1 MHIVSSGISQL
12 DKLKVVKSKLAMGLL
27 LDVTK
32 VFDRLSHSRQVNKG
46 QTFCIA
52 SPLRAWLASQSS
64 TRNKVVKINSIQQR

>member
-1 MHIVSSGISQL
+1 
-12 DKLKVVKSKLAMGLL
+12 MGLL